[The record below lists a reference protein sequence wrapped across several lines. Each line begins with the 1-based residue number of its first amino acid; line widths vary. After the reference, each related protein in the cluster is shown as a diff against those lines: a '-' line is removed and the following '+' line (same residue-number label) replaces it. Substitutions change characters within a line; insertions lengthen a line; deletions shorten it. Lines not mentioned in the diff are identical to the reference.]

1 MSKMTENENRLSEG
15 PGCRLVRIERIA
27 NNCWRAREWSA
38 FLVCLL
44 LPARGFRCYSREG
57 QAVVELTDIGLS
69 ELRNRSLAE
78 NRSDSEVV
86 FSIPFPG
93 ALSDGV
99 FLSWKKK
106 LSPALGE

>member
-1 MSKMTENENRLSEG
+1 MTENENRLSEG

-57 QAVVELTDIGLS
+57 VAVVELTDIGLS

-78 NRSDSEVV
+78 NNIIV
-86 FSIPFPG
+86 
-93 ALSDGV
+93 GV
-99 FLSWKKK
+99 NENRFEDAIRAIYSSFVK
-106 LSPALGE
+106 